1 VTGSGVGFRL
11 VPTVTDDTGISHGT
25 EVLVAGVE
33 VAKVWI
39 VVVQVEDDG
48 LVSAGGGGGGG
59 IMARLTL
66 GLEGG
71 AVTFGFAREGDGPV
85 ERNRPSSSSTGAG
98 GTMDC
103 PLFSDDFGACETRP
117 GWSRRDLAVDV
128 DERPN
133 MSSDSIGRVSRSE
146 SPSRSE
152 SGGTKDF
159 LRRGDGVSVCELYL
173 LRKGRDEGIEGE
185 VREGWC
191 WARFC

>member
-11 VPTVTDDTGISHGT
+11 VPTVPDDAGISRGT
-25 EVLVAGVE
+25 EVFVAGVE
-33 VAKVWI
+33 VAKLFI
-39 VVVQVEDDG
+39 VVVHVEDDG

-59 IMARLTL
+59 IMVRLTL
-66 GLEGG
+66 ELEGR
-71 AVTFGFAREGDGPV
+71 AVTFGFEREGDEPI
-85 ERNRPSSSSTGAG
+85 ERKRPSSSSTGAG

-103 PLFSDDFGACETRP
+103 PLFSDDFVACATRP
-117 GWSRRDLAVDV
+117 GWTRRDLVVDV

-133 MSSDSIGRVSRSE
+133 MSSGSIGRVSRSE

-152 SGGTKDF
+152 SRGTKDF

-185 VREGWC
+185 AGEGWC